1 MDFEHFRHY
10 ARGWLLHFFGQEEK
24 AFNEYAAAYR
34 LRPDNVQAARNL
46 AFIAARRNSIAAH
59 GTFVNRRRFSRWI
72 TIGTAHSGTA
82 HSSAGLRNVKA
93 SIDGQRW

>member
-34 LRPDNVQAARNL
+34 LRPNNARAAATWPSSPPAGSSMTSPTSGL
-46 AFIAARRNSIAAH
+46 SRRCA
-59 GTFVNRRRFSRWI
+59 
-72 TIGTAHSGTA
+72 
-82 HSSAGLRNVKA
+82 
-93 SIDGQRW
+93 